1 MAQARI
7 GIIGGT
13 GLYDMEGMTGIE
25 EVHPD
30 TPFGKPSD
38 SIVLGSLDG
47 VRLAFLPRHGR
58 GHRLNP
64 GEVPYRAN
72 IFALKAL
79 GVEWVIAIN
88 SAGSF
93 REEICPGSLV
103 IPDQIIDR
111 TTRRTGTFFGEGMVV
126 HVSFADPFCPDLS
139 DILYRAAVEA
149 GASVTKGGTF
159 ICMEGPL
166 FSTRAESRLYQSWG
180 ASIVGMTVLPEAKLA
195 REAELCYAS
204 VVCVSDYDCWLERRE
219 PVTAEMIIGVIRQ
232 NVSTSKKIIKV
243 ASQLI
248 PSRRSC
254 ECKEALKTAI
264 VTAPEYIPAEKKKE
278 LKLLIGKYV
287 K

>member
-1 MAQARI
+1 MAEARI

-111 TTRRTGTFFGEGMVV
+111 TTRRTSTFFGEGLVV
-126 HVSFADPFCPDLS
+126 HVSFADPFCHDLS

-149 GASVTKGGTF
+149 GASVTRGGTF

-166 FSTRAESRLYQSWG
+166 FSTRAESRLYQAWG

-204 VVCVSDYDCWLERRE
+204 VVCVSDYDCWLERCE
-219 PVTAEMIIGVIRQ
+219 PVTAEMIVGVIRQ

-254 ECKEALKTAI
+254 ECKDALKTAI
-264 VTAPEYIPAEKKKE
+264 VTAPEYIPAQKKRD
-278 LKLLIGKYV
+278 LALLIGKYV

>member
-38 SIVLGSLDG
+38 NIVLGSLDG

-72 IFALKAL
+72 IFALKEL

-166 FSTRAESRLYQSWG
+166 FSTRAESRLYQAWG

-204 VVCVSDYDCWLERRE
+204 VVCVSDYDCWLARRE

>member
-1 MAQARI
+1 MTDARI

-166 FSTRAESRLYQSWG
+166 FSTRAESRLYQAWG

-219 PVTAEMIIGVIRQ
+219 PVTAEMIVGVIRQ

-254 ECKEALKTAI
+254 ECKDALKTAI
-264 VTAPEYIPAEKKKE
+264 ITAPEYIPVQKKKE
-278 LKLLIGKYV
+278 LALLIGKYV
-287 K
+287 R